1 MEIIVDS
8 GATKAEWC
16 VLDRGTVRDRFCT
29 PGINWTTASQ
39 GSTDDVL
46 ARAAARIGGER
57 AGRLHFFG
65 AGMTDGDTAPL
76 EKFFP
81 AAEIECAS
89 DLLAA
94 ARAVCGREAGIV
106 AILGTG
112 SNTGLYDGARITAHV
127 HPCGYILGDE
137 GGAACLG
144 KRFLGEFL
152 KGRIPEPV
160 AAAFAAAYPSDYATV
175 VREVYRSAAPAR
187 YLGSFAPW
195 ILGWYGKDGR
205 MTELIEENLRDF
217 IRIFLRRYDTDR
229 HAVGV
234 VGSFGAACRPILEKV
249 GEGIRF
255 SRFLPRPMDGLI
267 RYYGGCSA
275 DPAPLHRSSSLGEGF
290 GEIS

>member
-1 MEIIVDS
+1 MEVIVDS

-16 VLDRGTVRDRFCT
+16 VLDRGTVRDRFCM
-29 PGINWTTASQ
+29 PGINWTTASRET
-39 GSTDDVL
+39 TDGL
-46 ARAAARIGGER
+46 LSEAAARIG
-57 AGRLHFFG
+57 AASVSRLHFFG
-65 AGMTDGDTAPL
+65 AGVTEDGTRRL
-76 EKFFP
+76 EKHFP
-81 AAEIECAS
+81 GAEIECAS

-94 ARAVCGREAGIV
+94 ARAVCGHEEGIAV
-106 AILGTG
+106 ILGTG
-112 SNTGLYDGARITAHV
+112 SNSCLYDGEKIIGHI

-152 KGRIPEPV
+152 KGRVPEPV
-160 AAAFAAAYPSDYATV
+160 AGAFSAAFPSDYATV
-175 VREVYRSAAPAR
+175 VAEVYRGDAPAR

-195 ILGWYGKDGR
+195 MLGWYGKDAW

-255 SRFLPRPMDGLI
+255 SRFLPCPMDGLI
-267 RYYGGCSA
+267 DYYKRN
-275 DPAPLHRSSSLGEGF
+275 DQETR
-290 GEIS
+290 